1 MSSPLFLLHTD
12 ARILDL
18 IRNGDE
24 DGLVRLYH
32 QNRKMVVSYVSRN
45 SGTRDDAEDMLQ
57 EALVILWER
66 VRSGKYEYTAKLST
80 FVYAAVKNLWSRR
93 LARYRR
99 ETPKE
104 LDGDEYGDG
113 EPSPLENVINN
124 ERLELV
130 RNSMKKIGEQCR
142 KLLLLF
148 YWEELSMEQI
158 ALEMGFANA
167 DTVKSK
173 KYQCKKQLEKLMKKP
188 GAE

>member
-1 MSSPLFLLHTD
+1 MSSPLFFLHSD

-24 DGLVRLYH
+24 DGLVNLYR
-32 QNRKMVVSYVSRN
+32 QNRKMVVSYISRN
-45 SGTRDDAEDMLQ
+45 SGTPDDAEDMLQ

-66 VRSGKYEYTAKLST
+66 VRSGKYEHNAKLST
-80 FVYAAVKNLWSRR
+80 FVYATVRNLWSRR

-99 ETPKE
+99 ETPKD

-113 EPSPLENVINN
+113 EPSLLEAVINN
-124 ERLELV
+124 EQIDLV
-130 RNSMKKIGEQCR
+130 RNCMERIGDQCR

-158 ALEMGFANA
+158 ALEMGFANS

-173 KYQCKKQLEKLMKKP
+173 KYQCKKQLEKLMKES
-188 GAE
+188 GAG